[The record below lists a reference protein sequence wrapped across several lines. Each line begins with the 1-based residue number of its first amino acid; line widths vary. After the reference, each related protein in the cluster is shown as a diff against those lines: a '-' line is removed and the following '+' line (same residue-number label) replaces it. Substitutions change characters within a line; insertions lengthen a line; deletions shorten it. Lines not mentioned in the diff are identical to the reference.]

1 MHKENAERKR
11 KTENCYSL
19 MENCY
24 NIAEADASDR
34 PKAPLDRIK
43 GSWLAAGQTEGIKA
57 VNFRCTSPL
66 HPKTTTHQP
75 PLLARGTV
83 LSPSLLE
90 NTFENTEL

>member
-43 GSWLAAGQTEGIKA
+43 GSWLAAGQTEEIKA
-57 VNFRCTSPL
+57 VNFRCTSLL

-75 PLLARGTV
+75 PSSRGG
-83 LSPSLLE
+83 LFFLPLY
-90 NTFENTEL
+90 